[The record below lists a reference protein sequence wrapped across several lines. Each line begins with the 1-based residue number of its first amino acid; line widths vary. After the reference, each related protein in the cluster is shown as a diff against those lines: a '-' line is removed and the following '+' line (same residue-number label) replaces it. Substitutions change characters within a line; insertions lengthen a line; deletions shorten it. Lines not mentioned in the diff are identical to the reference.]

1 MLNVLDSEVLQAE
14 CLHMG
19 EAALLV
25 ADRLLFTTSILQILL
40 SPSKSMDL
48 LMPMLYT
55 TLAPKTQKI
64 KINIWWA

>member
-1 MLNVLDSEVLQAE
+1 VV
-14 CLHMG
+14 
-19 EAALLV
+19 
-25 ADRLLFTTSILQILL
+25 DRLLFTTSILQILL

-64 KINIWWA
+64 KISI